1 MNPTPMAFRSTV
13 HGNLTEP
20 DVWVADDLDD
30 AMLGV
35 GTQAGHRVAVYDL
48 EACLTIYMT
57 RDGMTRDEAV
67 EYLYHNVIGSNLG
80 HQTPVFL
87 ERGDDP

>member
-1 MNPTPMAFRSTV
+1 MNALAFRSTV

-20 DVWVADDLDD
+20 DVWVADGLDE

-48 EACLTIYMT
+48 
-57 RDGMTRDEAV
+57 
-67 EYLYHNVIGSNLG
+67 
-80 HQTPVFL
+80 
-87 ERGDDP
+87 DPRRRCGIPLPQCDRL